1 VYELCIQKSSKI
13 TPKKIFFPIGE
24 EIWSYEKLAFIE
36 NWKSLFT
43 TSVWENKYLEIL
55 KPQ

>member
-36 NWKSLFT
+36 N
-43 TSVWENKYLEIL
+43 
-55 KPQ
+55 